1 MLELPSKALFKVGD
15 RRELA
20 CRMSSCPE
28 KVKFVWTSLEDKP
41 LFANFHTED
50 KESVMVF
57 ENVSTNHENTIVCRG
72 SCGKDPKQ
80 ANTAI
85 TVYCEFTVCFQF
97 HCKFNRLYNLF
108 RRDIYVI
115 C

>member
-1 MLELPSKALFKVGD
+1 MQPKALFKVGD
-15 RRELA
+15 RSELA

-41 LFANFHTED
+41 LFATFITKD

-57 ENVSTNHENTIVCRG
+57 ENVTTNHENSIVCKA
-72 SCGKDPKQ
+72 SCGKETKQ
-80 ANTAI
+80 ATTTI

-97 HCKFNRLYNLF
+97 H
-108 RRDIYVI
+108 
-115 C
+115 